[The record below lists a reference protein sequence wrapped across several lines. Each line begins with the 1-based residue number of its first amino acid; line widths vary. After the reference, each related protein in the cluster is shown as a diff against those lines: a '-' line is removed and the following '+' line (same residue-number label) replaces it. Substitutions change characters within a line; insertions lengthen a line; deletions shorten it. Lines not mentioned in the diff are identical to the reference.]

1 MVRYDDMD
9 DVLDVA
15 QYAYL
20 RVPLYMELAEKYH
33 LACGNFRSLP
43 IVSKD
48 YYIKAGVPYLSCD
61 YVQSFLQGY
70 LLRGRT
76 SGSTGKYTDFYWEP
90 GEERNS
96 LFELWFYRKKYYDIS
111 PKDKMVYFF
120 PIVQENSGQEV
131 IETESILGLSKAF
144 LYNHRLI
151 QAYHLIQEFQ
161 PKWMILQPSV
171 AWLLCDFIKKEKLE
185 IIESVEYIE
194 FTGEYLDEKIR
205 KETEEFFSCK
215 TANQYGLREVNSIA
229 YECPRGHMHIM
240 RSNAYVEIIHEND
253 DGIGDI
259 CITSL
264 KNFAMPYIRYNTGD
278 KGCLKNVICPC
289 GNSNPVLEIHKG
301 RDNDWL
307 RISKDEKVHPFMLI
321 QLLSEVNAL
330 TENHII
336 QFQVIQKEYELFEVN
351 IVPDKDYLKNVAEEL
366 IVEKIRRRINEKI
379 QISFRYFD
387 TLLPDMIT
395 GKIAVFVCQIAENE
409 EHG

>member
-1 MVRYDDMD
+1 MEQYDDMD
-9 DVLDVA
+9 DVLNVVE
-15 QYAYL
+15 YAYL

-33 LACGNFRSLP
+33 LNFRDFKSLP

-48 YYIKAGVPYLSCD
+48 YYIKAGAPYLSCD
-61 YVQSFLQGY
+61 YVWRLLQGQ
-70 LLRGRT
+70 LLQGRT
-76 SGSTGKYTDFYWEP
+76 SGSTGKYTNFYWDP

-96 LFELWFYRKKYYDIS
+96 LFELWYYRKKYYDIT

-120 PIVQENSGQEV
+120 PIIQEDSGQDI
-131 IETESILGLSKAF
+131 IETESILGLSKAY
-144 LYNHRLI
+144 LYNHGLI
-151 QAYHLIQEFQ
+151 RAYHLIQEFQ

-171 AWLLCDFIKKEKLE
+171 AWLLCDLIKKEKLE
-185 IIESVEYIE
+185 KIESVEYIE

-205 KETEEFFSCK
+205 KETENVFSCK

-240 RSNAYVEIIHEND
+240 RSNAYVEVIHSNE

-264 KNFAMPYIRYNTGD
+264 KNYAMPYIRYNTGD
-278 KGCLKNVICPC
+278 KGCFKEVSCSC
-289 GNSNPVLEIHKG
+289 GNTNPALEIHKG
-301 RDNDWL
+301 RDNDWI
-307 RISKDEKVHPFMLI
+307 RISPDERMHPFVLI

-330 TENHII
+330 TENQII

-351 IVPDKDYLKNVAEEL
+351 IIPDKEYSKDVAEKL
-366 IVEKIRRRINEKI
+366 IVEKIRRWINEKI
-379 QISFRYFD
+379 QISFKYYE

-395 GKIAVFVCQIAENE
+395 GKIAVFVCQITEN
-409 EHG
+409 